1 MPKPHVIIETGSYQT
16 RAGLAGDTAPRVIQ
30 PTLVGRGVGEKSN
43 ETYIGAAARTSRE
56 GVVLSEPVR
65 EGQIRNWEDVT
76 AIWRD
81 VLVDKLGLNPQEHNV
96 LLIAPPSLD
105 PQDKEKITQ
114 IMFEKFKVP
123 GLFVAN
129 SGVLSMYATGRLSGV
144 VLEVGDGVIH
154 AAPSH
159 EGFLLPKAVTR
170 WAFGGSGQNEFL
182 CKQLSEKGYNLAS
195 VPEAVRQI
203 KESMCYVAK
212 NYDLETAKAS
222 DPDFQKI
229 FKLPDE
235 TAVTLGSEM
244 FKTSEVLFTPSVAGL
259 PSGGVVA
266 LLEEAIGKCSAEQQK
281 LMYGNIIV
289 AGGPTLASGFV
300 ERLKKEVKSRA
311 ASATVVAGE
320 HREHAAWLGGSTL
333 AALDDF
339 QSMWVKAADY
349 KEKGAAVV
357 HDKCK

>member
-16 RAGLAGDTAPRVIQ
+16 RGGLAGDTAPRVIQ

-43 ETYIGAAARTSRE
+43 ETYIGAAARASRE
-56 GVVLSEPVR
+56 GVVQSQPVR
-65 EGQIRNWEDVT
+65 EGEIRNWDDVE

-81 VLVDKLGLNPQEHNV
+81 VLTDKLGLNPQEHNV
-96 LLIAPPSLD
+96 LLITPPSLNS
-105 PQDKEKITQ
+105 QDKEKITQ

-129 SGVLSMYATGRLSGV
+129 SGALSLYAAGRLSGV
-144 VLEVGDGVIH
+144 VLEVGEGVVH

-159 EGFLLPKAVTR
+159 EGYLLPKAVTR

-195 VPEAVRQI
+195 EAVRQI

-212 NYDLETAKAS
+212 NYDLEMAKSS
-222 DPDFQKI
+222 DADFQKT

-259 PSGGVVA
+259 SCGGIVA
-266 LLEEAIGKCSAEQQK
+266 LLDEAIGKCSAEQQK
-281 LMYGNIIV
+281 LMYSNIVV

-300 ERLKKEVKSRA
+300 DRLKKEVKSRA
-311 ASATVVAGE
+311 ADATVVGGE

-333 AALDDF
+333 AALENF
-339 QSMWVKAADY
+339 QSMWITAAEYRD
-349 KEKGAAVV
+349 KGAAVV